1 MASRQTTGWTGTP
14 AAKKAVSFPI
24 CRLTVLQMSHTFYV
38 RRLEEVSMPKKRK
51 PSRPKRQ
58 KQRSLTDVE
67 WAIMNVVWDREPCA
81 AGTVREALEAT
92 HGWAYSTVKTTM
104 DRMVAK
110 GLLAT
115 HAIRNLNLFTALI
128 SRDDAKRGEL
138 RRLLH
143 RAFDG
148 ALTPM
153 IQFVVEEEEL
163 SEEELGALRSIVNR
177 AKRRK
182 P

>member
-1 MASRQTTGWTGTP
+1 MAQVRKSKQ
-14 AAKKAVSFPI
+14 AAAAE
-24 CRLTVLQMSHTFYV
+24 M
-38 RRLEEVSMPKKRK
+38 
-51 PSRPKRQ
+51 
-58 KQRSLTDVE
+58 RSLTDVE
-67 WAIMNVVWDREPCA
+67 WVIMDAVWSKEPCA
-81 AGTVREALEAT
+81 AGTVQETLEVQ

-110 GLLAT
+110 RLLVT
-115 HAIRNLNLFTALI
+115 NSIRNLQLFSSAIT
-128 SRDDAKRGEL
+128 RDDARRVEL
-138 RRLLH
+138 RQLLK

-153 IQFVVEEEEL
+153 IQFLVEKEEL
-163 SEEELGALRSIVNR
+163 STAEVKELREMLTP